1 MPIVGSGLYE
11 VNGRKYIDID
21 GLRLKVPW
29 RYNRVV
35 SVNVKGLCTVQELK
49 AGDVIKEFS
58 FKTKQWNGET
68 FYVLESI
75 ET

>member
-21 GLRLKVPW
+21 NKKLKVPW
-29 RYNRVV
+29 RFNRAFVE
-35 SVNVKGLCTVQELK
+35 VKGLVTVHELK
-49 AGDVIKEFS
+49 TGDVLKNCEYDT
-58 FKTKQWNGET
+58 KTWNGET
-68 FYVLESI
+68 FYVLKSI